1 MRWLGFFAA
10 LAVCSAQAQEA
21 PDWFSPSFLDIRE
34 DVAEAAR
41 EGKRLMVYFH
51 QDGCPYCKQLV
62 NVNFRDARIV
72 DKMRRHFVAIDI
84 NIFGDREVTWD
95 ESRDESGTS
104 GRRMT
109 EKQFAALLRI
119 QFTPTLIFFDEKAGV
134 AHRINGYLPPERF
147 LEALDIGIGKAPASG
162 ALSPKPMDLRRK
174 PGAKPLA
181 VMLVTP
187 ACDSC
192 DEMQRN
198 FARPDVRAQLARLEL
213 VKLANPA
220 AVLTASGPAT
230 LRSEYVP
237 ALVFL
242 DPSGREVFRTEAY
255 LRPFHLAASLEYVA
269 SGAYAREPSFQRF
282 LHDKT
287 ERMRRRGERVDLW
300 N

>member
-1 MRWLGFFAA
+1 MRWLAVFAA
-10 LAVCSAQAQEA
+10 LAMCSAQAQEP

-34 DVAEAAR
+34 DVAEAAK

-72 DKMRRHFVAIDI
+72 EKTRRHFTAIDI
-84 NIFGDREVTWD
+84 NIFGDREVTWID
-95 ESRDESGTS
+95 
-104 GRRMT
+104 GRRMP
-109 EKQFAALLRI
+109 EKQVAALLKI
-119 QFTPTLIFFDEKAGV
+119 QFTPTLIFFDENARV

-147 LEALDIGIGKAPASG
+147 LEALDLGIGKPAASG
-162 ALSPKPMDLRRK
+162 TVSPKPTDLRRR

-198 FARPDVRAQLARLEL
+198 FARPDVRAQLGKLEL
-213 VKLANPA
+213 VRLANPA
-220 AVLTASGPAT
+220 AVLTAAGPAT
-230 LRSEYVP
+230 LRSAYVP

-242 DPSGREVFRTEAY
+242 DASGREVFRTEAY

-282 LHDKT
+282 LHDKS
-287 ERMRRRGERVDLW
+287 ERMRSRGERVDLW